1 MAMQGR
7 GPRPLLGAGPQS
19 EDGAQASQGAL
30 PDSRE
35 EVLRLADGERYG
47 SPKSPP
53 SQVTKNLRRIS
64 AQPGTIWDGPPATRG
79 SGRSSAQE
87 GLGPQGDR
95 RTRRVGDPAPSAL
108 AQDSH
113 CGPLWLIQTNANT
126 IWHSG
131 P

>member
-1 MAMQGR
+1 MAAQGR
-7 GPRPLLGAGPQS
+7 GPRPLLEAGPQAG
-19 EDGAQASQGAL
+19 DGAQASQGAL

-87 GLGPQGDR
+87 GLGPQDGAGRRPRPVCFGPRFPLRSLVVDSDR
-95 RTRRVGDPAPSAL
+95 R
-108 AQDSH
+108 
-113 CGPLWLIQTNANT
+113 
-126 IWHSG
+126 
-131 P
+131 